1 MGKKIDS
8 RQAMLALLNA
18 ALLLASAACASG
30 PPAEGPRETVF
41 LIHGM
46 GRSRL
51 SMSLLGA
58 RLRREGFRTVNVP
71 YSQTTASFGEI
82 SAALRRRAAA
92 AGGGRY
98 HLVGHSLG
106 AVVIREGFREGYPPG
121 LGRVVMLAPPNSPP
135 HLALKLGSFAPYR
148 WLCGDSGRKLADPAF
163 YAALPV
169 PAAEFAVLAG
179 DRGSR
184 LNSEEPND
192 GVVTV
197 AETRLEGMKAFKVLR
212 RTHTFLMNAPET
224 APLVASF
231 LKTGSF

>member
-1 MGKKIDS
+1 MLA
-8 RQAMLALLNA
+8 RLAALALLA
-18 ALLLASAACASG
+18 APACAWG
-30 PPAEGPRETVF
+30 PSQEDPRETVI

-58 RLRREGFRTVNVP
+58 RLRRAGFRTLNVP
-71 YSQTTASFGEI
+71 YSQATATLNEV
-82 SAALRRRAAA
+82 SAEVRRRAGRT
-92 AGGGRY
+92 GGGRY

-106 AVVIREGFREGYPPG
+106 AVVIRDGFREGYPPG

-135 HLALKLGSFAPYR
+135 HLAAKLGSFGPYR
-148 WLCGDSGRKLADPAF
+148 RLCGDSGRRLADPAF
-163 YAALPV
+163 YAGLPV
-169 PAAEFAVLAG
+169 PPVEFAVLAG
-179 DRGSR
+179 DRGTR
-184 LNSEEPND
+184 LNSAEPND

-231 LKTGSF
+231 LRTGSF

>member
-1 MGKKIDS
+1 
-8 RQAMLALLNA
+8 MLLFEGLA
-18 ALLLASAACASG
+18 ALLAAACASAPEPRPAG
-30 PPAEGPRETVF
+30 PPETVF
-41 LIHGM
+41 LVHGM

-51 SMSLLGA
+51 SMVPLA
-58 RLRREGFRTVNVP
+58 VRLRRAGLRTVLLP
-71 YSQTTASFGEI
+71 YSQTLDSLGEV
-82 SAALRRRAAA
+82 SADLRRRAALT
-92 AGGGRY
+92 GGGRY

-106 AVVIREGFREGYPPG
+106 AVVIRHGFLTGYPPG

-135 HLALKLGSFAPYR
+135 HLARKFGSFALYR
-148 WLCGDSGRKLADPAF
+148 WYCGDSGRRLADPAF

-169 PAAEFAVLAG
+169 PTVDFAVLAG
-179 DRGSR
+179 ERGTR
-184 LNSEEPND
+184 LNSPEPND

-197 AETRLEGMKAFKVLR
+197 AETRLEGMKAFKVLP

>member
-1 MGKKIDS
+1 
-8 RQAMLALLNA
+8 MLALLSA
-18 ALLLASAACASG
+18 AVLLASSAWAG
-30 PPAEGPRETVF
+30 DPPAESPRETVF

-51 SMSLLGA
+51 SMSLLGS
-58 RLRREGFRTVNVP
+58 RLRRAGFRTVNVP
-71 YSQTTASFGEI
+71 YSQATASLGEV
-82 SAALRRRAAA
+82 SADVRRRAAGT
-92 AGGGRY
+92 GGGRY

-148 WLCGDSGRKLADPAF
+148 WLCGDSGRRLADPAF
-163 YAALPV
+163 YAGLPV
-169 PAAEFAVLAG
+169 PSAEFAVLAG
-179 DRGSR
+179 DRGTR
-184 LNSEEPND
+184 LNAAEPND

-197 AETRLEGMKAFKVLR
+197 AETRLAGMKAFKVLR

-231 LKTGSF
+231 LRTGSF